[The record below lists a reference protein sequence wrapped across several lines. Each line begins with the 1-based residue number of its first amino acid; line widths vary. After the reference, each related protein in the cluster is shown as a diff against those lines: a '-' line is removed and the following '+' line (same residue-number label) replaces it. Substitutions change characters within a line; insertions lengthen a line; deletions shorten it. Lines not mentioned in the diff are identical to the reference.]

1 MFARAYA
8 TSIRPISLGRQ
19 LIGLLDLASTKGLL
33 PSSYEICLHSDDL
46 AAFADVKQ
54 HLVRELIDAATQHCE
69 QYGYQLDA
77 EISVVLQADDAIK
90 SGTFQIKTN
99 RQLAVKTPP
108 NDPKSSKIQE
118 SKVQPEPT
126 QTRTLA
132 PTLPTKLVQT
142 INTHK
147 EITARAALVLAS
159 GQRIDLTEEIVKI
172 GRHQSCTIVFADSN
186 VSRVHA
192 QLQHDSTGWLIVDL
206 GSTNGVKVNGTKI
219 SKEKSLTDG
228 DELEFGTSTARFV
241 AS

>member
-46 AAFADVKQ
+46 AAFADVEQ

-108 NDPKSSKIQE
+108 NDPKSLKIQE
-118 SKVQPEPT
+118 SIVQPEP
-126 QTRTLA
+126 A
-132 PTLPTKLVQT
+132 PTLATKLVQT
-142 INTHK
+142 INTPK

-159 GQRIDLTEEIVKI
+159 GQRIDLIEDIVKI

-192 QLQHDSTGWLIVDL
+192 QLQHDSSGWLVVDL

>member
-46 AAFADVKQ
+46 AAFADVEQ

-99 RQLAVKTPP
+99 KQLAVKTPP
-108 NDPKSSKIQE
+108 VDPKSSQIQE

-126 QTRTLA
+126 RTLT
-132 PTLPTKLVQT
+132 PTLTPTLLQT
-142 INTHK
+142 INTPK

-159 GQRIDLTEEIVKI
+159 GQRIDLIEDIVKI

-192 QLQHDSTGWLIVDL
+192 QLQHDSTGWLVVDL

>member
-19 LIGLLDLASTKGLL
+19 LIGLLDIASDKGSL

-46 AAFADVKQ
+46 AAFADVEQ

-69 QYGYQLDA
+69 QSGYQLDA
-77 EISVVLQADDAIK
+77 QISVALRADDAVK
-90 SGTFQIKTN
+90 SGTFQIKTSGKF
-99 RQLAVKTPP
+99 AVKTPP
-108 NDPKSSKIQE
+108 IETKPSKIQE
-118 SKVQPEPT
+118 SIVQPEPAPTLAPT
-126 QTRTLA
+126 QTRTL
-132 PTLPTKLVQT
+132 V
-142 INTHK
+142 THA
-147 EITARAALVLAS
+147 EITARAALILAT
-159 GQRIDLTEEIVKI
+159 GQRIDLTEDIVKI

-192 QLQHDSTGWLIVDL
+192 QLQRSSTGWLVVDL

-228 DELEFGTSTARFV
+228 DELTFGTSTARFV

>member
-46 AAFADVKQ
+46 AAFADVEQ

-77 EISVVLQADDAIK
+77 EISVVLQSDDAIK

-99 RQLAVKTPP
+99 KQLAVKTPP
-108 NDPKSSKIQE
+108 VDPKSSQIQE

-126 QTRTLA
+126 RTLT
-132 PTLPTKLVQT
+132 PTLTPTLLQT
-142 INTHK
+142 INTPK

-159 GQRIDLTEEIVKI
+159 GQRIDLIEDIVKI

-192 QLQHDSTGWLIVDL
+192 QLQHDSSGWLVVDL

>member
-19 LIGLLDLASTKGLL
+19 LIGLLDIASDKGSL

-46 AAFADVKQ
+46 AAFADVEQ

-69 QYGYQLDA
+69 QSGYQLDA
-77 EISVVLQADDAIK
+77 QISVALRADDAVK
-90 SGTFQIKTN
+90 SGTFQIKTSGKF
-99 RQLAVKTPP
+99 AVKTPP
-108 NDPKSSKIQE
+108 IETKPSKIQE
-118 SKVQPEPT
+118 SIVQPEPAP
-126 QTRTLA
+126 TLA
-132 PTLPTKLVQT
+132 PTQT
-142 INTHK
+142 QTQTQVTHAK
-147 EITARAALVLAS
+147 ITARAALILAT
-159 GQRIDLTEEIVKI
+159 GQRIDITEDIVKI

-192 QLQHDSTGWLIVDL
+192 QLQRSSTGWLVVDL

-228 DELEFGTSTARFV
+228 DELTFGTSTARFV